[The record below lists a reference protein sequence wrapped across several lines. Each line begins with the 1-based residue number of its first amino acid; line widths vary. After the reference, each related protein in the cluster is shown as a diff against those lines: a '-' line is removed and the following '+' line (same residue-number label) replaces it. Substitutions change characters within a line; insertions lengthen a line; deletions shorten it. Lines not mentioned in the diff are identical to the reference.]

1 MKPLWLQTP
10 LQLADHLRSFRRS
23 RGLTQAELGRL
34 VGLDQTRIAKIE
46 RDPRVVSLGQLM
58 KLLAVLGVR
67 ILLEPPESEGRAD
80 FVADSGP
87 EWKVTPRGR
96 AASAGKSAGERT
108 LGLTRT
114 PEAAG
119 KNSAQGR
126 RGPKGQAGAT
136 GKVRSAPKNENSDE
150 PVEW

>member
-1 MKPLWLQTP
+1 MRPLWLQTP
-10 LQLADHLRSFRRS
+10 QQLADHLRSFRRS
-23 RGLTQAELGRL
+23 RGLTQTGLGQL

-58 KLLAVLGVR
+58 TLLAVLGVR
-67 ILLEPPESEGRAD
+67 ILLEPAESQGRAD

-96 AASAGKSAGERT
+96 GASAGKSAGERT

-119 KNSAQGR
+119 KSGARGR
-126 RGPKGQAGAT
+126 RGPKGQAGAA

>member
-1 MKPLWLQTP
+1 MRPLWLQTP
-10 LQLADHLRSFRRS
+10 QQLAEHLRSFRRS
-23 RGLTQAELGRL
+23 RGLTQAGLGRL

-67 ILLEPPESEGRAD
+67 ILLEPAEPEGRAD
-80 FVADSGP
+80 FVAENAP
-87 EWKVTPRGR
+87 EWNVRERGWGTSPGR
-96 AASAGKSAGERT
+96 SAGEKT

-114 PEAAG
+114 PGASG
-119 KNSAQGR
+119 RNSARGR
-126 RGPKGQAGAT
+126 RGPKRQAGAA
-136 GKVRSAPKNENSDE
+136 GKVRSAPKNEDSDE